1 VKRFD
6 KKEKLLNKFIF
17 GIYKRKMS
25 DEDVCYTTDQVKK
38 VRTLCIIAIVVWIVL
53 YIILGI
59 FRLPD
64 PYYIFKILLIIPIII
79 LIIAYI
85 NAPKLSASVEN
96 VIIKFNYIS
105 VGLVV
110 IFPLFQWIYANHT
123 CGKPTKAIYLKVLL
137 TGVAFSFISM
147 YDLWFP
153 KSGMIIFKHLKS
165 IAQTFAITLI
175 LIALYA
181 YYIISSSI

>member
-1 VKRFD
+1 M
-6 KKEKLLNKFIF
+6 N
-17 GIYKRKMS
+17 S
-25 DEDVCYTTDQVKK
+25 EDICYTTDQVKK
-38 VRTLCIIAIVVWIVL
+38 VKTLCIIAIIVWIVI

-59 FRLPD
+59 HTLPD
-64 PYYIFKILLIIPIII
+64 PYYIFKILLIVPIII
-79 LIIAYI
+79 FIIAFI
-85 NAPKLSASVEN
+85 NAPKLSDNVEN

-123 CGKPTKAIYLKVLL
+123 CSKPTRGIYLKVLL
-137 TGVAFSFISM
+137 TGIAFSFISM

-153 KSGMIIFKHLKS
+153 KSEMTLFKHIKS
-165 IAQTFAITLI
+165 ISQTYAITLI

>member
-1 VKRFD
+1 MAHI
-6 KKEKLLNKFIF
+6 KKE
-17 GIYKRKMS
+17 RMT
-25 DEDVCYTTDQVKK
+25 DEDICYSPDQVRK
-38 VRTLCIIAIVVWIVL
+38 VRTLCIIAIIVWIVI

-64 PYYIFKILLIIPIII
+64 PYYIFKILLIVPIII
-79 LIIAYI
+79 LIIAFI

-110 IFPLFQWIYANHT
+110 IFPLFQWIYANNT
-123 CGKPTKAIYLKVLL
+123 CGKPTKTIYLKVLL

-153 KSGMIIFKHLKS
+153 KGDMTLFKHLKS
-165 IAQTFAITLI
+165 TAQTFAITLI